1 MISISLKKL
10 EQMHKHIILLTLPLF
25 IGCMPQKKGENT
37 NLSFT
42 NDSIITTT
50 KAAEIKA
57 YYPVFDNQYADSVIK
72 TLVNQ
77 QIELFKE
84 TAGEEP
90 ISENWTNE
98 LNIQF
103 EVAQYNEH
111 LVTVVLDQ
119 YCFTGG
125 AHGNTLFS
133 KVVMDLKQRRIR
145 ILTDFFK
152 GDPLASIQ
160 APVRKQLKAQID
172 FHDFIDDG
180 TATLKDFEV
189 FSLND
194 STITFYFTPYQ
205 VAPYAY
211 GSQKVSLPL
220 HSLPDFKK
228 PE

>member
-1 MISISLKKL
+1 MYKF
-10 EQMHKHIILLTLPLF
+10 IILLAIPLL
-25 IGCMPQKKGENT
+25 IGCLPQKKGENT
-37 NLSFT
+37 TLSFT

-77 QIELFKE
+77 QIEEFKE

-90 ISENWTNE
+90 ISENWINE

-111 LVTVVLDQ
+111 LVTVVFDQ

-125 AHGNTLFS
+125 AHGNTQF
-133 KVVMDLKQRRIR
+133 VNAVMDLKQNRIR
-145 ILTDFFK
+145 TLTDFFQ
-152 GDPLASIQ
+152 GNPLASIQ
-160 APVRKQLKAQID
+160 TPVREQLKTQID
-172 FHDFIDDG
+172 FNDFIEDG